1 MPHDEMQSFRIYFSH
16 KPAPLTKTAC
26 FPKIRRLSF
35 SKIDFL
41 FQEDGREK
49 FVDLNYGISEIWIFS
64 ILLDASLKI
73 ISS

>member
-1 MPHDEMQSFRIYFSH
+1 
-16 KPAPLTKTAC
+16 LTKTAC